1 MPIRTGK
8 ERVLK
13 NMHGVKR
20 ESENVLKT
28 AFSWTIREQ
37 DKGTG
42 KAFCLP
48 DGGGFLLCSSKDWQN
63 ALRSHFLKGLVVPHS
78 QAKEASSDHLGRD
91 LARPGEGLQSG
102 PEQ

>member
-13 NMHGVKR
+13 NMHGVQKR
-20 ESENVLKT
+20 E
-28 AFSWTIREQ
+28 RECSKNRVFL
-37 DKGTG
+37 DYKGTG
-42 KAFCLP
+42 NALCLP
-48 DGGGFLLCSSKDWQN
+48 EGGGFLLCSSKDWQN

-91 LARPGEGLQSG
+91 LARPGKGIHSG
-102 PEQ
+102 QEQ